1 MQENTTVK
9 PSTMS
14 SNARNS
20 MNNVIATRGARVRRG
35 LLSLVILGSFGL
47 ATPTWA
53 QEEAEGFKTGSLP
66 APFPAEQVE
75 AGKRVYF
82 TKCVWC
88 HGVDGAGDG
97 PGADRLWPRPRN
109 FNAGTFKIRH
119 TASGEL
125 PLIDVDLLQ
134 TVTHGLPGSAMPSWE
149 GILTEQQRKDVLA
162 FVTTELVKDRSWQD
176 EEFEELHILELEKL
190 KAQAVPPSPESIVRG
205 AELVVENKCI
215 ECHGLEGRGDG
226 NAFNLKDDWGF
237 SIQPA
242 DWHKCWNFRGSR
254 QDAYNVTNIFRTFST
269 GINGTPMPSFADN
282 TTVEDR
288 WHIANYVNHLCERD
302 KDVDI
307 AGGKVTEE
315 IAKAMMEAKP
325 RGIDPLTDKPK
336 IDFVIPSRYV
346 EGELPTDE
354 HDERW
359 QVVAGD
365 GREFR
370 RIVAM
375 GGQITHKPR
384 NFVNRIDDIWV
395 QSLYNDTHVTLMF
408 RWDDRTKSVQED
420 EVDWEPY
427 EVNLEDYGIEEQAP
441 GGSRFDDD
449 PFHPDSIAAKQT
461 SYQVFND
468 GVAFQMPVKWQELPP
483 PRKPRYFW
491 GDETFPVD
499 ITKWT
504 ADGNLLAYM
513 GSGWDQDLEDRDD
526 FSEQLKLV
534 KAEWKDGRWTVIIS
548 RPLKGDYE
556 EDAYIELGKYIPI
569 NFFVWDGHNG
579 DVGRK
584 MAVSAFY
591 YLVLKPPTPPEAK
604 WYAGLAA
611 VGLVIVEGWILTR
624 RANRRKAQGT
634 S

>member
-1 MQENTTVK
+1 MNLLNNISVNPETKRK
-9 PSTMS
+9 PMNREGMESRWRQVSKESFLALAVLMVGVGF
-14 SNARNS
+14 NS
-20 MNNVIATRGARVRRG
+20 PA
-35 LLSLVILGSFGL
+35 F
-47 ATPTWA
+47 A
-53 QEEAEGFKTGSLP
+53 QDAEGFVAQNLP
-66 APFPAEQVE
+66 SPPPAEQIE

-88 HGVDGAGDG
+88 HGVEGAGDG

-149 GILTEQQRKDVLA
+149 GILSVDQRRDVLA
-162 FVTTELVKDRSWQD
+162 FVTMELVKDRSWQD
-176 EEFEELHILELEKL
+176 EEFEELHVLELDKL
-190 KAQAVPPSPESIVRG
+190 AAQAVPMSAESIKRG
-205 AELVVENKCI
+205 SELVVENKCI

-282 TTVEDR
+282 TTVENR
-288 WHIANYVNHLCERD
+288 WHIANYVASLCERD

-307 AGGKVTEE
+307 DGGKVTDE
-315 IAKAMMEAKP
+315 IAQSLFEAKP

-336 IDFVIPSRYV
+336 VNFVIPSKIV

-359 QVVAGD
+359 KTVD
-365 GREFR
+365 R
-370 RIVAM
+370 RIVAI

-384 NFVNRIDDIWV
+384 NFVTRIDDVWV
-395 QSLYNDTHVTLMF
+395 RSLYNETHLALMF
-408 RWDDRTKSVQED
+408 QWDDRTNSVQQD

-427 EVNLEDYGIEEQAP
+427 EVNLADYGIVEQEP
-441 GGSRFDDD
+441 GGSKFDDD
-449 PFHPDSIAAKQT
+449 GTHPDSIAAKQT

-468 GVAFQMPVKWQELPP
+468 GIAFQMPIKYQELPA

-491 GDETFPVD
+491 GDEGFPVD
-499 ITKWT
+499 IAKWT
-504 ADGNLLAYM
+504 ADGNLVAYQ
-513 GSGWDQDLEDRDD
+513 GIGWDQDLEDRDD
-526 FSEQLKLV
+526 FTEELNLV
-534 KAEWKDGRWTVIIS
+534 KAEWKDGRWTVIIT
-548 RPLKGDYE
+548 RPLKADYE
-556 EDAYIELGKYIPI
+556 EDTYIELGKYIPI

-584 MAVSAFY
+584 MGVSAFY
-591 YLVLKPPTPPEAK
+591 YLVLEPPIPTEAK

-624 RANRRKAQGT
+624 RSNRRKEQGN

>member
-1 MQENTTVK
+1 MKIKFEIKFKSETTREPMNRQDK
-9 PSTMS
+9 DNQWRPGLSPSLLALGVLML
-14 SNARNS
+14 
-20 MNNVIATRGARVRRG
+20 G
-35 LLSLVILGSFGL
+35 LGV
-47 ATPTWA
+47 TNPTFA
-53 QEEAEGFKTGSLP
+53 QDAEGFRTEQLP
-66 APFPAEQVE
+66 SPPPAEQVE

-88 HGVDGAGDG
+88 HGVNGAGDG

-119 TASGEL
+119 TASGQL
-125 PLIDVDLLQ
+125 PLIEADLLK

-149 GILTEQQRKDVLA
+149 GILTEQQMKDVLA
-162 FVTTELVKDRSWQD
+162 FVTSELVKDRSFQD
-176 EEFEELHILELEKL
+176 AEFEELHVLELEKL
-190 KAQAVPPSPESIVRG
+190 AAQAVPPTAESIKRG
-205 AELVVENKCI
+205 SELVVENKCI

-254 QDAYNVTNIFRTFST
+254 QDAYNVKNIFRTFST

-282 TTVEDR
+282 TTIENR

-302 KDVDI
+302 VDVDI
-307 AGGKVTEE
+307 SGGKVTDE
-315 IAKAMMEAKP
+315 IAAALLAAKP

-336 IDFVIPSRYV
+336 INFVIPSKFV
-346 EGELPTDE
+346 EGELPADE
-354 HDERW
+354 FDERW
-359 QVVAGD
+359 KTV
-365 GREFR
+365 ER
-370 RIVAM
+370 RIVAI

-384 NFVNRIDDIWV
+384 NFVNRIDDVWV
-395 QSLYNDTHVTLMF
+395 QSLYNDTHLTLMF
-408 RWDDRTKSVQED
+408 QWDDRTKSIQKD

-427 EVNLEDYGIEEQAP
+427 EVNLADYGIVEQEP
-441 GGSRFDDD
+441 GGSLFEDDTT
-449 PFHPDSIAAKQT
+449 HPDSIAAKQT

-468 GVAFQMPVKWQELPP
+468 GLAFQMPIKWQELPA

-499 ITKWT
+499 IAKWT
-504 ADGNLLAYM
+504 ADGELKAYM
-513 GSGWDQDLEDRDD
+513 GSGWDVDFEDRDD
-526 FSEQLKLV
+526 FTEQLKLV
-534 KAEWKDGRWTVIIS
+534 KAEWKNGRWTVIIS
-548 RPLKGDYE
+548 RPLKADYE
-556 EDAYIELGKYIPI
+556 EDTYIELGKYIPI
-569 NFFVWDGHNG
+569 NFFMWDGHNG

-584 MAVSAFY
+584 MGVSAFY
-591 YLVLKPPTPPEAK
+591 YLVLEPPIPAEAK

-624 RANRRKAQGT
+624 RANRRKEQAN